1 MNALIQ
7 LHRDAMELADRAAA
21 KKREG
26 DHEAALEL
34 TREAF
39 NREREAALT
48 TENQMEFEPTR
59 SVLHR
64 SAASLALECDEVR
77 EAERLIAAALAGEP
91 PKEIAEE
98 LRDLLE
104 DVNFRRHLA
113 VRGMELNPDEFQL
126 SLSGDAVGF
135 GIAPIKYFLTRI
147 QDMEKL
153 IFRAAERLKG
163 FEFRELGRPTKEVTD
178 ELEVYVSVPRAASFA
193 VSLRIGCPQMK
204 LDLGDKD
211 LPKDVIADVF
221 ESLHLFNA
229 QDFGQLEK
237 MIDDETYLRNFV
249 GLAERIAP
257 DGEKLRHVGL
267 TARTRDGDRQVVL
280 TPKQRKR
287 ASMQATVKS
296 TVEEERL
303 EVVGAL
309 LEANAKSMAR
319 GRIEVVDENG
329 KTHKFSIPRGMM
341 SDIVKPMFEEK
352 VIVTWRRKGKQLRFD
367 SINLAE

>member
-48 TENQMEFEPTR
+48 TGNQVEFEPTR

-113 VRGMELNPDEFQL
+113 VRGVELNPDEFQL

-135 GIAPIKYFLTRI
+135 GIAPIKHFLTRI
-147 QDMEKL
+147 QDMEKV

-163 FEFRELGRPTKEVTD
+163 FEFRESGRPTKEVTD

-193 VSLRIGCPQMK
+193 VSLRIGGPQME
-204 LDLGDKD
+204 L
-211 LPKDVIADVF
+211 
-221 ESLHLFNA
+221 ES
-229 QDFGQLEK
+229 
-237 MIDDETYLRNFV
+237 R
-249 GLAERIAP
+249 
-257 DGEKLRHVGL
+257 
-267 TARTRDGDRQVVL
+267 
-280 TPKQRKR
+280 
-287 ASMQATVKS
+287 
-296 TVEEERL
+296 
-303 EVVGAL
+303 
-309 LEANAKSMAR
+309 
-319 GRIEVVDENG
+319 
-329 KTHKFSIPRGMM
+329 
-341 SDIVKPMFEEK
+341 
-352 VIVTWRRKGKQLRFD
+352 
-367 SINLAE
+367 